1 MDGGPQGAL
10 VSAGEDVDVAGVG
23 GGESVR
29 ASAVEFTV
37 KMVAA
42 WAGAAVIML
51 AAIIAANSRPAASA
65 LVFLHTDASLL
76 VRMVIFPCSFLPLLF
91 GRLALYV

>member
-1 MDGGPQGAL
+1 
-10 VSAGEDVDVAGVG
+10 
-23 GGESVR
+23 
-29 ASAVEFTV
+29 V
-37 KMVAA
+37 KIVAA